1 MNIRV
6 VFPIEAAD
14 GVDDGLW
21 LLACGGAIQ
30 VNQRL
35 AMHQLQLVLH
45 LFLSVFYVLKSP
57 VIKDIAVDDVD
68 EADALLQALIGAGY
82 NEAHLVLD

>member
-1 MNIRV
+1 MNIGV

-14 GVDDGLW
+14 GVDDRLW

-35 AMHQLQLVLH
+35 AMHLLVEGREIC
-45 LFLSVFYVLKSP
+45 P
-57 VIKDIAVDDVD
+57 D
-68 EADALLQALIGAGY
+68 
-82 NEAHLVLD
+82 LVGVERRCTASRVKRRDLM